1 MGNKS
6 GAGLPANFAIYRDP
20 DEPGE
25 PKDSPPKPPSPP
37 AGPAPMVGINF
48 DSHQNKYEHDID
60 SLVPTSYIIPT
71 ESWKGPP
78 PKKTGGRPRAWRS
91 VVKSLKRRDL
101 FGTGSTS
108 SSDGNSNESLGDS
121 DDNSNDSRS
130 TDPPAADL
138 PVTSV
143 ALPTETSTAVTIF
156 AAGPAAPVLGK
167 RKYSLISAIDPTQ
180 RQRITP
186 LPKEGK
192 SIPQIDSISTAK
204 AISSGETFTPQLD
217 KGKGIAQNDSIST
230 RNITFDVEAL
240 ISRLDKR
247 EEIVQSNSINT
258 VKAISGPEAIVP
270 QLDKG
275 KGIAQNRLIS
285 TAKAT
290 SGGEAA
296 LKDLTGT
303 VATISNVDFVTPRPA
318 KGKGI
323 IRNAL
328 MDEVEAWLNN
338 PVGFKGSPDRMEG
351 VLADDQVSGGPSPD
365 KMEICSPD
373 LTPIQK
379 EKLRKRLE
387 EFEEMKKKVGDLTL
401 QNKQAEQK
409 ISEGKGKW
417 ESLEQQVK
425 ELTRKSEQWKD
436 FAAERGRWEQ
446 RVKKLT
452 EENNHWTKIR
462 TETANRIRPLA
473 ALLTVIGD
481 NFYIDREKDEDYIH
495 WKNALRN

>member
-1 MGNKS
+1 MRNKS
-6 GAGLPANFAIYRDP
+6 GAGFPANFTIYRNLD
-20 DEPGE
+20 E
-25 PKDSPPKPPSPP
+25 PKDSPPKPPSLP
-37 AGPAPMVGINF
+37 AGPTPMVGINF
-48 DSHQNKYEHDID
+48 NSHQNKYEHDID
-60 SLVPTSYIIPT
+60 SLVPASYIIPT

-78 PKKTGGRPRAWRS
+78 KETGGRPQARTS
-91 VVKSLKRRDL
+91 VVKSPKRRNL
-101 FGTGSTS
+101 FSAGSTS
-108 SSDGNSNESLGDS
+108 SSDSNSNESLGDS
-121 DDNSNDSRS
+121 DDNGNNSRS

-156 AAGPAAPVLGK
+156 VTGPAAPVLGK
-167 RKYSLISAIDPTQ
+167 RKYSLVSAVGPAR

-192 SIPQIDSISTAK
+192 GIPQIDSTSTAK
-204 AISSGETFTPQLD
+204 AISSAEAFTPRLD

-230 RNITFDVEAL
+230 GNITFDVEAL

-247 EEIVQSNSINT
+247 EGIAQSNSTNT

-275 KGIAQNRLIS
+275 KGITQKSLIS

-290 SGGEAA
+290 PGGEAA
-296 LKDLTGT
+296 PKDLTGT

-323 IRNAL
+323 IRSVLVNEA
-328 MDEVEAWLNN
+328 EAWFNN
-338 PVGFKGSPDRMEG
+338 SVGFKGSPDRMEG
-351 VLADDQVSGGPSPD
+351 VLADGQVSGGPSPD

-379 EKLRKRLE
+379 EGLRKRLE

-409 ISEGKGKW
+409 ILEGKGKW

-462 TETANRIRPLA
+462 TGTANRIRPLA

-481 NFYIDREKDEDYIH
+481 NFHIDREKDEDYIH
-495 WKNALRN
+495 WKNVLRN